1 MSNRR
6 NAVYVT
12 SVCYFI
18 SVIFL
23 ILVIIGNTSDK
34 VGIRDLF
41 FFKLRVCFLVPLIV
55 WIALV

>member
-34 VGIRDLF
+34 PGIRDLF
-41 FFKLRVCFLVPLIV
+41 FFKVKVCPH
-55 WIALV
+55 AP